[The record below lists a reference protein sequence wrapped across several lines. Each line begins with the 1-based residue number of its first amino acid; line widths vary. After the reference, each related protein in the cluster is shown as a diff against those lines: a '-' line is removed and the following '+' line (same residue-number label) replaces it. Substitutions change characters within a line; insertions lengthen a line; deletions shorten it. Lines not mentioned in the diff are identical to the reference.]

1 MFAGWIRRIDLA
13 IVSSLL
19 ADNASL
25 HRVVTFIEE
34 KPWVAGG
41 GMNYAGTLS
50 I

>member
-25 HRVVTFIEE
+25 YKVITFIKE

-41 GMNYAGTLS
+41 EMNYTRTLS